1 MFYNNRSEIKI
12 CKTSETKV
20 FAYAL
25 HMEIKGG
32 KNQELIQ
39 GNLLYKNKKYSFD

>member
-1 MFYNNRSEIKI
+1 MFYNNRSDIKI

-25 HMEIKGG
+25 YMEIKGG

-39 GNLLYKNKKYSFD
+39 GKFLYKNIKYSFD